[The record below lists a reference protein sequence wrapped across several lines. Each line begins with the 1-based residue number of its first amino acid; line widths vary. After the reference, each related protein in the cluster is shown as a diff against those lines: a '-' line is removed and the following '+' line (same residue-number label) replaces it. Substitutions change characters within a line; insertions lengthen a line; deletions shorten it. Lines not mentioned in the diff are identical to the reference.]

1 MVKHKCGEI
10 KCGACKEFVNPEI
23 HKCFIQPHKQDERE
37 KEFVE
42 KHAEVDQKY
51 LFFDFECIQETG
63 VHVPNLVIVHD
74 TEENEVMF
82 KGPNT
87 RDEFCD
93 WLFTEENE
101 GAICIAHNLKAY
113 DGYFILQY
121 LYDQTILPELI
132 LNGTKLMS
140 IYVSTLDIKFIDSLN
155 FIPMALARFPK
166 TFGLTELKKGW
177 FPHRFNTTSNQT
189 YVGKIPDK
197 QFYDPDGMHENSRKE
212 FLEWH
217 SKLEESEFVFD
228 FQKEIIIYC
237 RSDVDILRRCCLQF
251 SEMFKE
257 VTSLEP
263 FSNCITI
270 AAACNLVFRH
280 IFLKEDTIAIIPPQG
295 YHPNDKYSIIALQWL
310 ELIKHETGANIK
322 HARNGGEQR
331 LPVGPH
337 PVKVDGWDPEKR
349 IAYAFHGCVFSWMFF
364 FMDV

>member
-1 MVKHKCGEI
+1 
-10 KCGACKEFVNPEI
+10 
-23 HKCFIQPHKQDERE
+23 
-37 KEFVE
+37 
-42 KHAEVDQKY
+42 
-51 LFFDFECIQETG
+51 
-63 VHVPNLVIVHD
+63 
-74 TEENEVMF
+74 
-82 KGPNT
+82 
-87 RDEFCD
+87 
-93 WLFTEENE
+93 
-101 GAICIAHNLKAY
+101 
-113 DGYFILQY
+113 
-121 LYDQTILPELI
+121 
-132 LNGTKLMS
+132 
-140 IYVSTLDIKFIDSLN
+140 
-155 FIPMALARFPK
+155 
-166 TFGLTELKKGW
+166 
-177 FPHRFNTTSNQT
+177 
-189 YVGKIPDK
+189 
-197 QFYDPDGMHENSRKE
+197 MHENSRKE

-349 IAYAFHGCVFSWMFF
+349 IAYAFHGCFF
-364 FMDV
+364 HGCLDCYERKTINPLIGLTMQELYENTLAKKQKLVSAGYTYIEMWECKFRKKT